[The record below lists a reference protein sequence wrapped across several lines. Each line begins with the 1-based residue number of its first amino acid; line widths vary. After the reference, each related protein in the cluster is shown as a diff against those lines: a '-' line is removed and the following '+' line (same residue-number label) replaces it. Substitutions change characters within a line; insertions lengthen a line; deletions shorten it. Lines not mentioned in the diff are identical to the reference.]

1 MANTLSL
8 GSGNWG
14 AKDSLL
20 LGYYEDGKKFF
31 PETFDVTRATG
42 GTRVNKAGLIETPTE
57 ILSGELVANGNFATD
72 SDWSKQTG
80 WTISGGKAV
89 AASCPSGNTIG
100 QGSLAPVIGKTYK
113 ITFEVSEY
121 TAGGVTVKIGGV
133 QSSSKTSNGNYT
145 VILTP
150 TSAATFSF
158 QVNNI
163 STLKIDNV
171 SVKEYND
178 KNLARIDYL
187 DDAKGALLTEPQS
200 TNLLTYSQNYN
211 NTYWSKQ
218 NGNMLDGGI
227 GLFYLSPLSNVIKY
241 EATTVGYNQM
251 SNRLSSAVTIDTTYT
266 QQGYVKCDNAPY
278 IHFQIHPLTGNPS
291 VVWDNVN
298 KVVISSPASIDNVN
312 IKSLN
317 DGWIKAEIT
326 YTATVA
332 SQYASIKTY
341 FSTSPTINN
350 SGVPI
355 GTIAFQTFV
364 QVEQENLLGYN
375 GEYATSYIPT
385 FNGIVSRNQDEVNN
399 GGDVNSFGSE
409 GVLYAE
415 IAALANDVTS
425 RSLSLSSGSYSNR
438 IELRYDS
445 SSNGIRV
452 FGVVGGVFQFDSSTT
467 ITLTDITKQSKLAL
481 KYKENDFAL
490 WVNGVEVY
498 SDLSGSVFGE
508 GVLNKLSFSDAQGA
522 SPFYG
527 KTKNIQVFNTA
538 LSDSDLLSLTTT
550 GSVPYWTQYSAMA
563 TSLNYTNK

>member
-20 LGYYEDGKKFF
+20 LGYYEDGTQFL

-42 GTRVNKAGLIETPTE
+42 GTRVNKAGLIETPAE
-57 ILSGELVANGNFATD
+57 IGSELVVNGNFATD
-72 SDWSKQTG
+72 SDWTLGTG
-80 WTISGGKAV
+80 WTISGGTANYDGLNAYQLLRQGTINAV
-89 AASCPSGNTIG
+89 
-100 QGSLAPVIGKTYK
+100 VGKTYILK
-113 ITFEVSEY
+113 YDVSNNSGSGGIY
-121 TAGGVTVKIGGV
+121 AKFGGVNLSGYNP
-133 QSSSKTSNGNYT
+133 SNGSYEFYIVAVST
-145 VILTP
+145 DYIRFTP
-150 TSAATFSF
+150 QLNFTGS
-158 QVNNI
+158 
-163 STLKIDNV
+163 IDNV

-178 KNLARIDYL
+178 KNIARIDYL

-200 TNLLTYSQNYN
+200 TNLIIYSEDFSNSG
-211 NTYWSKQ
+211 WSKL
-218 NGNMLDGGI
+218 NVSLIGGFTSPSGNLTA
-227 GLFYLSPLSNVIKY
+227 YKS
-241 EATTVGYNQM
+241 TTTAIYQPRVEE
-251 SNRLSSAVTIDTTYT
+251 SITI
-266 QQGYVKCDNAPY
+266 
-278 IHFQIHPLTGNPS
+278 PS
-291 VVWDNVN
+291 VQTKYSFSVFVKKSNTPYVAL
-298 KVVISSPASIDNVN
+298 VVYNGSSDTSTVFNLDTKSIV
-312 IKSLN
+312 STT
-317 DGWIKAEIT
+317 AEN
-326 YTATVA
+326 
-332 SQYASIKTY
+332 SSIKEISNGWFRISMTK
-341 FSTSPTINN
+341 TIEPTANN
-350 SGVPI
+350 NIWKIVNSNGVNPLVGVI
-355 GTIAFQTFV
+355 GDEVLIWGAQLEAV
-364 QVEQENLLGYN
+364 NALGYN

-385 FNGIVSRNQDEVNN
+385 FNGIVSRNKDEVNN
-399 GGDVNSFGSE
+399 GGDVNTFGSE

-498 SDLSGSVFGE
+498 SDLSGSVFAE

-563 TSLNYTNK
+563 TTLNYTNK